1 MYILD
6 LLVFLRSRIHAE
18 TTKLLL
24 SAVSSIDA
32 QTRTPHPHLHT
43 HSGCMSL
50 SSKYGWVDGG
60 GGGGGVTA
68 AEYNIDTLLTDVST
82 LAFLANARFALFQ
95 CGSSYPCEWVSQ

>member
-50 SSKYGWVDGG
+50 SSKYGWLDGVGG
-60 GGGGGVTA
+60 GSQQLNT
-68 AEYNIDTLLTDVST
+68 TLT
-82 LAFLANARFALFQ
+82 LCLLMF
-95 CGSSYPCEWVSQ
+95 PP